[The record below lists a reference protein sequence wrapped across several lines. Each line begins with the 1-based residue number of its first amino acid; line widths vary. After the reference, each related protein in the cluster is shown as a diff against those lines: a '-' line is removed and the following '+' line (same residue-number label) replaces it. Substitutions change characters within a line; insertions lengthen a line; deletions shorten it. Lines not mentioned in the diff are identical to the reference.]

1 MAESAEIRALRAK
14 IAEAKDALHKL
25 VMGDKE
31 VQVGFGTQRFTQWSP
46 AKVPELRAYI
56 SDLEGQ
62 LAVLLGQRRRG
73 PIYPM
78 GIPR

>member
-1 MAESAEIRALRAK
+1 VAESAAITALRTQ
-14 IAEAKDALHKL
+14 IAEAKAAYHKL

-46 AKVPELRAYI
+46 AKVPELKAYI
-56 SDLEGQ
+56 ADLEAQ
-62 LAVLLGQRRRG
+62 LSVMLGGLRRG